1 MWVERYLIVVSG
13 FRVPLLAYSPANY
26 APTWVEWS
34 ILAGAFALFMFIISV
49 FAKLIPVVSVWEVV
63 EHRGPEPGMIAPNH
77 GGTLMPLPVSG
88 GESIS
93 MRYSLRISRV
103 ITVLVVAFLLAVV
116 VESERALA
124 AGEPTAIS
132 IGAPEAANLGDN
144 LTLQAR
150 LVDGTGAP
158 IAKALIVFTSPAS
171 FLDAEGDV
179 AVTQAITNAD
189 GLAVA
194 TWQARRNG
202 DITIN
207 AEFRGDDRYA
217 SATATAQLAVTGS
230 QQLYTDH
237 IGIQIPGLNAGV
249 GSNTVPGTSRFW
261 PTLSGWPIGGVIT
274 VIWSLYG
281 LVVVLIF
288 RIAGASPHAGSDE
301 LPPMTGEAG

>member
-1 MWVERYLIVVSG
+1 
-13 FRVPLLAYSPANY
+13 
-26 APTWVEWS
+26 
-34 ILAGAFALFMFIISV
+34 
-49 FAKLIPVVSVWEVV
+49 
-63 EHRGPEPGMIAPNH
+63 
-77 GGTLMPLPVSG
+77 
-88 GESIS
+88 
-93 MRYSLRISRV
+93 MRYSLRIP
-103 ITVLVVAFLLAVV
+103 LVVVALVFTVFLAALAVPGH
-116 VESERALA
+116 ALA

-132 IGAPEAANLGDN
+132 IGAPAAANLGDN

-158 IAKALIVFTSPAS
+158 IAKALIIFTSPAA
-171 FLDAEGDV
+171 FLDAESDV
-179 AVTQAITNAD
+179 AVTQAITDAD

-194 TWQARRNG
+194 TWQVRRNG

-217 SATATAQLAVTGS
+217 SATATAQLAVAGS

-249 GSNTVPGTSRFW
+249 GNDTVPGTSRFW